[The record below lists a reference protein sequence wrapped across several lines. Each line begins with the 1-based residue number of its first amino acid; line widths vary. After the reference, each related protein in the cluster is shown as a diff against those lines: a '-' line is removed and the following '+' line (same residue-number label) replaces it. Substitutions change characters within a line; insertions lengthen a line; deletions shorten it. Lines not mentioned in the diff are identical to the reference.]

1 MQLEDRAGAPGGVH
15 TTCPFLPDGRHQ
27 VGGPDRASPNDDGPD
42 RAAPMKSNS
51 GAGRPDF
58 PRRQDG
64 QGRPSLTLLSGKQQE
79 LQREEEKCQE
89 IPPRPKLTT
98 SKPNQTTTGPKPTTL
113 IRNKTGQKEKIVDGK
128 EEEKEQEE
136 NHREEKDNRDG
147 ELKKRKED
155 NDERR
160 EEKIREKIR
169 AKIGKM

>member
-15 TTCPFLPDGRHQ
+15 IACPFLPDGKYQ
-27 VGGPDRASPNDDGPD
+27 VGGQEIVSPNDGGQEMVSPI
-42 RAAPMKSNS
+42 KSNS

-79 LQREEEKCQE
+79 LQREEEICQE

-147 ELKKRKED
+147 ELKMRKED
-155 NDERR
+155 DDERR
-160 EEKIREKIR
+160 EAKIREKTGENI
-169 AKIGKM
+169 

>member
-1 MQLEDRAGAPGGVH
+1 MQHEDRAGAPGGVY
-15 TTCPFLPDGRHQ
+15 TACPFLPDDKDQ
-27 VGGPDRASPNDDGPD
+27 AGGQEIAAPEDDGQEIV
-42 RAAPMKSNS
+42 APMKSNS

-64 QGRPSLTLLSGKQQE
+64 QGRPSLTLSGGKQQE

-98 SKPNQTTTGPKPTTL
+98 LKPNQTTTAPKPTTL

-136 NHREEKDNRDG
+136 NHREEKENR
-147 ELKKRKED
+147 EVEQEQKE
-155 NDERR
+155 NHW
-160 EEKIREKIR
+160 EEKENGEVESRK
-169 AKIGKM
+169 

>member
-1 MQLEDRAGAPGGVH
+1 MQLEDKAGAPGGVY
-15 TTCPFLPDGRHQ
+15 TACPFLPDDKDQ
-27 VGGPDRASPNDDGPD
+27 VGGQDMVAPNDSGQDMV
-42 RAAPMKSNS
+42 APMKSNS
-51 GAGRPDF
+51 GAGRPNF

-79 LQREEEKCQE
+79 LQREEKKCQE

-136 NHREEKDNRDG
+136 NQREEKGNRKG
-147 ELKKRKED
+147 KLRK
-155 NDERR
+155 
-160 EEKIREKIR
+160 
-169 AKIGKM
+169 